1 MSGLGEVDNT
11 PQKIAIGVG
20 VTLAVL
26 IIIAVV
32 VIILLLLYKRRFA
45 QYTVSLK
52 TVRLTFDHNFR
63 KYRMIF
69 TIISTSRTD
78 SQVV

>member
-1 MSGLGEVDNT
+1 MFGLVGDDNSK
-11 PQKIAIGVG
+11 QIAIGVG

-52 TVRLTFDHNFR
+52 TIHLTFDHNFP
-63 KYRMIF
+63 KYRPIF
-69 TIISTSRTD
+69 QILSLAGQISK
-78 SQVV
+78 